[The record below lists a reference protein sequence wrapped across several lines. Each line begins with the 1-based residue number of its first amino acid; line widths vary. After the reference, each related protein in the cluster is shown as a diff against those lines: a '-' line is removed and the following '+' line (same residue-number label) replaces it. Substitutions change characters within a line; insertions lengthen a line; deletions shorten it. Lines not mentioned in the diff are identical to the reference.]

1 MEYTTVAI
9 IINFHFFAR
18 IEQIML
24 STYIPKI
31 ISNFIIDMFNDSKT
45 KPVNGIK
52 KNNKPT
58 DK

>member
-1 MEYTTVAI
+1 
-9 IINFHFFAR
+9 
-18 IEQIML
+18 ML

-31 ISNFIIDMFNDSKT
+31 ISNFIIDMFNDYKT

>member
-1 MEYTTVAI
+1 MSTTVAI